1 MSFVNAL
8 VAAATWDGNLSSSCM
23 ITGNLD
29 PVEVY
34 GAEREIDGHG
44 SANLH

>member
-1 MSFVNAL
+1 MSFVNTV
-8 VAAATWDGNLSSSCM
+8 VAAATWDGKSSSSCM
-23 ITGNLD
+23 ITGNPG

-34 GAEREIDGHG
+34 SAERETDGHG